1 MKRIVILLL
10 CLCLCLGTV
19 YGAAEKDPARQVEEA
34 LAAEC
39 KTPVGALLA
48 DREMLP
54 AGNSGSDWLAMVL
67 ALNDIPEQYE
77 AYLQALEDYVTG
89 CYAKNGDLSKAK
101 ATEYHRIALTVLALG
116 GDPTRFGKNEA
127 GAPVDLIA
135 EGTYAFR
142 GTLGAQGLN
151 GWIFALIALDAG
163 NFPVPAD
170 AALGREEICAAI
182 LEAQE
187 PDGGFGLVSGGSDV
201 DITAMALQA
210 LAPYRDTCGEAVEK
224 ALTYLSAQQT
234 GTGGFVSYGAENPE
248 SCAQVLIAL
257 AALGID
263 PAQDQRFRKNGRT
276 PEEALETFARPDGT
290 YVHALTETKGN
301 LMATT
306 QVLLARTALARL
318 RSSGKRLYDM
328 TERTAPPESKS
339 GKTLWWVA
347 LPLGLTAAAAMAG
360 LGIRGKKHGKTH

>member
-224 ALTYLSAQQT
+224 ALAYLSDRQT
-234 GTGGFVSYGAENPE
+234 DTGGFVSYGAENPE

-263 PAQDQRFRKNGRT
+263 PAQDRRFQKNGRT
-276 PEEALETFARPDGT
+276 PEDALETFARPDGT
-290 YVHALTETKGN
+290 YVHALAETKGN

-318 RSSGKRLYDM
+318 RSGGKRLYDM
-328 TERTAPPESKS
+328 TDRTAPPESRS
-339 GKTLWWVA
+339 GSAPWRVY
-347 LPLGLTAAAAMAG
+347 LPLGAAAAAALIG